1 MNVRQGPSLLSISIA
16 LLSTVP
22 GAVIAQEGTA
32 SQRTFSAPTLEVQAS
47 ADASEEGLSPAF
59 AGGQVAEGGRVGLLG
74 NQDVMETPY
83 NFTNYTE
90 LLIEDQQAASVGDVL
105 LNDPAVRVARGFGN
119 FQQVYLVRGL
129 PVFSDDMTYNGL
141 YGLLPRQYL
150 ASEFIQR
157 VQVFRGANTFLKG
170 AAPGGSGLGGAV
182 NVVPKR
188 APNHPLTQVTTGV
201 QSGGQAYAAADV
213 ARRSEDGRYGVRVN
227 AARRDGDTAVDG
239 ESRELSMTHI
249 GLDYQG
255 DDLRL
260 SADLGYQDHLMD
272 ASQPNIT
279 IKDGLAIPD
288 APDASESIG
297 QPWTYSESEDVFGTV
312 RGEYD
317 FSEAV
322 TGWLAFGLREGEED
336 NTFANPTV
344 EDPNGD
350 FTAYRATNA
359 REDSIRT
366 GQLGIRSEFETG
378 TVNHTM
384 TVSGSLYSSESKNA
398 YAWSDSKTTAGA
410 VTGNIYNPQ
419 ADAMPP
425 TNGFN
430 EGDLGNPKTTI
441 EKDFSSAAIADQIS
455 ILDEKLLLTLGARYQ
470 RIETYGFSGNTGVQD
485 SQYDEKAITPTFG
498 AVFRVT
504 PEFSAY
510 ANYIEGLQEGDTVP
524 ETYWSGT
531 QYVEYANAGQIL
543 EPYRT
548 KQGELGLKF
557 EGREFGGSASVYSS
571 TKPVAGREGDTYR
584 VLYDQR
590 NTGLELNGYGKA
602 TQNLTVLGGVSFL
615 DADAD
620 GNEAIGSPDTQAN
633 LNLKYDVPALPDLA
647 LDSRL
652 IYTSSQY
659 ADSNNQQKVPSW
671 TRLDIGARYLVP
683 MGDDRLLT
691 VRARVENVADHDYWA
706 SAGGYPGQGYL
717 TVGAPRTFM
726 LSATVDF

>member
-1 MNVRQGPSLLSISIA
+1 MAIPRGPYSLTFVLIVSLSPLA
-16 LLSTVP
+16 
-22 GAVIAQEGTA
+22 AQAQQEEGD
-32 SQRTFSAPTLEVQAS
+32 SQTTFSAPTLEVQSS

-129 PVFSDDMTYNGL
+129 PVYSDDMTYNGL

-239 ESRELSMTHI
+239 ESRELSMSHI
-249 GLDYQG
+249 GLDYRG
-255 DDLRL
+255 EDLRL

-272 ASQPNIT
+272 ASQPSIT
-279 IKDGLAIPD
+279 FAEGVTIPD
-288 APDASESIG
+288 APDASESVA
-297 QPWTYSESEDVFGTV
+297 QPWTYSEAEDVFGTV

-317 FSEAV
+317 FSKAL
-322 TGWLAFGLREGEED
+322 TAWLAFGMRESEED

-344 EDPNGD
+344 NDPNGD
-350 FTAYRATNA
+350 FTATRATNV

-366 GQLGIRSEFETG
+366 GQLGIRGEFETG
-378 TVNHTM
+378 TITHNV
-384 TVSGSLYSSESKNA
+384 TVSGSLYSSESKRP
-398 YAWSDSKTTAGA
+398 YAWSNYGV
-410 VTGNIYNPQ
+410 VTGNIYQPS
-419 ADAMPP
+419 AVAMPP
-425 TNGFN
+425 ADGPIA
-430 EGDLGNPKTTI
+430 EGDLNDPLKMA
-441 EKDFSSAAIADQIS
+441 EKDFSSFAVADQVS
-455 ILDEKLLLTLGARYQ
+455 MLDEKLLFTLGARYQ
-470 RIETYGFSGNTGVQD
+470 RIETYGFNGDTGVQD
-485 SQYDEKAITPTFG
+485 SQYEEDAITPTLG
-498 AVFRVT
+498 AVYRIT
-504 PEFSAY
+504 PKLSAY
-510 ANYIEGLQEGDTVP
+510 VNYIEGLQEGDTVA
-524 ETYWSGT
+524 ETYQVGST
-531 QYVEYANAGQIL
+531 EMEYANAGEVL
-543 EPYRT
+543 APYTT
-548 KQGELGLKF
+548 KQGEVGIKF
-557 EGREFGGSASVYSS
+557 EARDLGGAASVYSS
-571 TKPVAGREGDTYR
+571 EKPVAGREGDTYR

-602 TQNLTVLGGVSFL
+602 TKNLTILGGVSFL
-615 DADAD
+615 DADVD

-647 LDSRL
+647 LDSRV

-659 ADSNNQQKVPSW
+659 ADSANQQKIPSW
-671 TRLDIGARYLVP
+671 TRIDIGARHLVP

-691 VRARVENVADHDYWA
+691 LRARVENVADSDYWA
-706 SAGGYPGQGYL
+706 SAGGYPGSSYL
-717 TVGAPRTFM
+717 TVGAPRTFK